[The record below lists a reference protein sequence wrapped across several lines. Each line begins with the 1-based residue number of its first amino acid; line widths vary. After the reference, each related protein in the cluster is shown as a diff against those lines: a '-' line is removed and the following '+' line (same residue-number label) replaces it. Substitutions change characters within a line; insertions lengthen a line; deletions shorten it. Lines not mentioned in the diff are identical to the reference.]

1 MKTEQSHGQGQKLL
15 AILHTNNNVWGY
27 VKAASMQL

>member
-1 MKTEQSHGQGQKLL
+1 MKAEQSHGQGQKLL

-27 VKAASMQL
+27 VKAANMQL